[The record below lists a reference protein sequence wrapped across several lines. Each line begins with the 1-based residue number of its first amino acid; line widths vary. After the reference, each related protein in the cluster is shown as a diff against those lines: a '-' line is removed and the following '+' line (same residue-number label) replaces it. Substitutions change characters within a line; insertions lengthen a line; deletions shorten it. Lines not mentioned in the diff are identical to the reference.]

1 MSGQGK
7 GGKSGGNEGLAKK
20 MDYMNKLKAFM
31 EEFPRIILVTCDNIG
46 SKHMQQIRSSLR
58 GRATLLMGKNTL
70 IRKAIKNAKDDHPEW
85 QDLLL
90 HIKGNVGLVFTK
102 EELNTLHPKLLES
115 RVPAQAK
122 VGIVAPQDVILP
134 AQVTT
139 LEPTK
144 TNFFAALDIATKITR
159 GCVEILNDVKL
170 CQEGK
175 KVGSSEAALL
185 QMLDMRPFTYGL
197 KLTTCYD
204 EGVCFDSKLLSVTKA
219 HVYKAFG
226 EGVGNV
232 AALSLAAGFPTLPA
246 FPHVV
251 GAGFRNLLAVSLAT
265 DYTFKQSEAI
275 KTRAAAPVEAPKA
288 VVKEEPKKPEP
299 QKAPAKP
306 APPPKKDT
314 TSEEE
319 EFGDIF
325 S

>member
-1 MSGQGK
+1 MSGDGQ
-7 GGKSGGNEGLAKK
+7 AKK
-20 MDYMNKLKAFM
+20 MDYMNKLKSFM
-31 EEFPRIILVTCDNIG
+31 EEYPRIILVTCDNIG
-46 SKHMQQIRSSLR
+46 SKHMQKIRSSLR
-58 GRATLLMGKNTL
+58 GRAVLLMGKNTL
-70 IRKAIKNAKDDHPEW
+70 IRKAIKNSKEDHPEW
-85 QDLLL
+85 QDLLT
-90 HIKGNVGLVFTK
+90 HIRGNVGLVFTK
-102 EELNTLHPKLLES
+102 EELSVIHPKLLES

-122 VGIVAPQDVILP
+122 AGIVAPQDVILP

-170 CQEGK
+170 CIEGK
-175 KVGSSEAALL
+175 RVGSSEAALL

-204 EGVCFDSKLLSVTKA
+204 DGLVFEAKLLGVNKEQ
-219 HVYKAFG
+219 VYKAFS

-232 AALSLAAGFPTLPA
+232 AALSLATGFPTLPA
-246 FPHVV
+246 FPHVIS
-251 GAGFRNLLAVSLAT
+251 GGFRNLLAISLAT
-265 DYTFKQSEAI
+265 DYSFKQAEAV
-275 KTRAAAPVEAPKA
+275 KARAAAPVAAAVVEAPK
-288 VVKEEPKKPEP
+288 VET
-299 QKAPAKP
+299 KAAPPPAAKP
-306 APPPKKDT
+306 PPPKKET

>member
-1 MSGQGK
+1 MSGGD
-7 GGKSGGNEGLAKK
+7 GLAKK
-20 MDYMNKLKAFM
+20 MDYMNKLKSFM

-46 SKHMQQIRSSLR
+46 SKHMQTIRSGLR
-58 GRATLLMGKNTL
+58 GKATLLMGKNTL
-70 IRKAIKNAKDDHPEW
+70 IRKAIKNAKEEHPEW
-85 QDLLL
+85 QDLLF

-102 EELNTLHPKLLES
+102 EELYLLHPRLLES

-185 QMLDMRPFTYGL
+185 QMLDMKPFTYGL
-197 KLTTCYD
+197 KLTVCYD
-204 EGVCFDSKLLSVTKA
+204 EGVVFDAKLLTVSKDQ
-219 HVYKAFG
+219 VYKAFG
-226 EGVGNV
+226 QGIGNV
-232 AALSLAAGFPTLPA
+232 AALSLATSFPTRPA
-246 FPHVV
+246 FPHVI

-265 DYTFKQSEAI
+265 DYTFKQSESL
-275 KTRAAAPVEAPKA
+275 KSRAAAPVAEAKP
-288 VVKEEPKKPEP
+288 VVVEAKKPDP
-299 QKAPAKP
+299 QKAPPKP
-306 APPPKKDT
+306 APPPKKET
-314 TSEEE
+314 TTEEE